1 MKTPV
6 HFVHSYLRQPT
17 NPVTVNL
24 IGAGGTGSHLLPALG
39 GIHADLLAMDHPG
52 LQVTVFDDDV
62 VTAFNI
68 GRQGF
73 SAAEIG
79 LPKAV
84 AILSRTNRFYGTGWQ
99 AVGMRWSKENRELL
113 PPNLAANLTIS
124 CVDTAAARFAIAD
137 LLRNNVPA
145 SHGPRAPLYW
155 VDFGNRRDTGQV
167 LLSTLQKIK
176 QPASKKFAG
185 VEKLPPVTEEFKELL
200 LQATDD
206 DEPSCSVVASRE
218 KQDLFINRTLA
229 QLGGRLINTLF
240 REPVI
245 ENRGFFLNLAEFICH
260 PVRIA
265 AK

>member
-17 NPVTVNL
+17 NSVTVNL

-39 GIHADLLAMDHPG
+39 GIHADLQAMDHPG

-62 VTAFNI
+62 VTPFNL

-84 AILSRTNRFYGTGWQ
+84 AILARTNRFYGTGWQ
-99 AVGMRWSKENRELL
+99 PVGTRWANETKVALEPYLN
-113 PPNLAANLTIS
+113 ANLTIS
-124 CVDTAAARFAIAD
+124 CVDTAASRFAIAD
-137 LLRNNVPA
+137 LLRQHYPN

-155 VDFGNRRDTGQV
+155 IDFGNSRHTGQV

-185 VEKLPPVTEEFKELL
+185 VRDLPAITDEFEELL
-200 LQATDD
+200 RQTTDD
-206 DEPSCSVVASRE
+206 EEPSCSVAASRL

-240 REPVI
+240 REPLI
-245 ENRGFFLNLAEFICH
+245 ETRGFFLNLAEFICH
-260 PVRIA
+260 PVRISR
-265 AK
+265 K

>member
-39 GIHADLLAMDHPG
+39 GIHADLQAMDHPG

-62 VTAFNI
+62 VTPFNV

-84 AILSRTNRFYGTGWQ
+84 AILSRTNRFYGTNWQ
-99 AVGMRWSKENRELL
+99 AVGMRWSRENREGLQSYL
-113 PPNLAANLTIS
+113 TSNLTIS

-137 LLRNNVPA
+137 LLQNDGPA

-155 VDFGNRRDTGQV
+155 IDFGNSRHTGQV
-167 LLSTLQKIK
+167 MLSTLQKIK

-185 VEKLPPVTEEFKELL
+185 VRELPTVTEEFKGL
-200 LQATDD
+200 LQQTTDD
-206 DEPSCSVVASRE
+206 NEPSCSVAAARLT
-218 KQDLFINRTLA
+218 QDLFINRTLA

-240 REPVI
+240 REPMI
-245 ENRGFFLNLAEFICH
+245 DSRGFFLNLAEFICQ
-260 PVRIA
+260 PVRVTR
-265 AK
+265 K